1 MEAPMRIIAG
11 GRPAASVALVTLAAV
26 LVGCTRS
33 AAATPSAATPSAA
46 TPSAEV
52 AASPAVSAS
61 AAAQATSPDC
71 VTLRAGAAYG
81 VPSTLDD
88 FHSAG
93 TDAIVGTVGSIGK
106 AHWDTPDQSPPADVR
121 TTSAIPLRPLAV
133 SGAEAVVGSPN
144 LARLFLRGGTV
155 GCDTMTFE
163 DVESIQLVDGQRYL
177 FLVYE
182 LNYGS
187 GPSGDWSLGAA
198 WPVADNGRVATPVDG
213 DLTIGQIRQ
222 GLRDG
227 WPEPA
232 PLPEPS
238 AGG

>member
-1 MEAPMRIIAG
+1 MRINTC
-11 GRPAASVALVTLAAV
+11 GRAAASVALVLLAAV

-33 AAATPSAATPSAA
+33 GAA

-52 AASPAVSAS
+52 PASPAASAS
-61 AAAQATSPDC
+61 AAAQATSADC
-71 VTLRAGAAYG
+71 VTSRGDMPYG
-81 VPSTLDD
+81 LPSTLDD
-88 FHSAG
+88 FHSRGA
-93 TDAIVGTVGSIGK
+93 DAIVGKVASIGK
-106 AHWDTPDQSPPADVR
+106 AHWNTPDQSRPADVR
-121 TTSAIPLRPLAV
+121 TTQAIPLRPLAV

-163 DVESIQLVDGQRYL
+163 DVESIQLVDGQRYV

-187 GPSGDWSLGAA
+187 GPSGDWTLAAA

-227 WPEPA
+227 WPEPT

-238 AGG
+238 AAG